1 MYNKV
6 PQTNDPPPIINLYIR
21 IYIQKMIGGFPY
33 NLQFTFYYPTQ
44 QLILLVSNKIPFLPK
59 IFLNGLNG
67 LLDIIEIFPNATTE
81 FISFLLRIDHEHNL
95 FFLITQ
101 AFSGKRSNHLKPDT
115 NLKRLFFI
123 IT

>member
-59 IFLNGLNG
+59 IFLNG
-67 LLDIIEIFPNATTE
+67 
-81 FISFLLRIDHEHNL
+81 
-95 FFLITQ
+95 
-101 AFSGKRSNHLKPDT
+101 
-115 NLKRLFFI
+115 
-123 IT
+123 